1 MSGAQATRN
10 FSSSLRDIAQS
21 SVPATLKK
29 RGIWPNLDFLP
40 CQFKLTY
47 FPFKPKNGKI
57 EKKRQKVVKMSDF
70 GDPDFLRF
78 EILAAKIFLARD
90 FLAEA
95 EVAKIFKTSRELS
108 NSKNYKIPSPPDSQ
122 IRDLLTLRPSLQ
134 PPARFHEIWKTRQIL
149 RSLQL
154 RLELLPPPLQ
164 PPRKTWISRNQP
176 ILRASHQR
184 FRARI

>member
-40 CQFKLTY
+40 CQFKLTD

-70 GDPDFLRF
+70 GDPDFLRFEISGGWRSLGFSRF

-134 PPARFHEIWKTRQIL
+134 PPARFHEI
-149 RSLQL
+149 
-154 RLELLPPPLQ
+154 
-164 PPRKTWISRNQP
+164 
-176 ILRASHQR
+176 
-184 FRARI
+184 